1 MQAVCAYPVWLS
13 LSHEAIISR
22 VELIESLFAQLS
34 EVATSSSSSSNNTLG
49 RLGYSSGLA
58 AGAGWD
64 QCRYK
69 ASRLILSCPKVLVA
83 STDKV
88 RMFSTMI
95 RCVVL
100 FSTSASYILFLTLPR
115 F

>member
-34 EVATSSSSSSNNTLG
+34 VVATTSSSNNTLG